1 MTFTLN
7 GFSTTFSHASGDYK
21 KGCIFMNY
29 IKLNFNG
36 IMQHYSPIK
45 YVVTAPSSTY
55 YRTERVP
62 TKKAVIG
69 LISASMGLSRNS
81 DKISD
86 LYESV
91 ACLYSVK
98 KSGTVITD
106 YQTVRPI
113 GDNAFTT
120 VSGKKTTDAI
130 IKTVEYLQDYKFNV
144 YVGADDDTLK
154 LIYDALCNPVYH
166 QYFGKRSCIPS
177 EPIVTEFKLI
187 SEEDLKDVYDCA

>member
-1 MTFTLN
+1 MGTIRKVDT
-7 GFSTTFSHASGDYK
+7 
-21 KGCIFMNY
+21 MNY
-29 IKLNFNG
+29 LKLNFCG
-36 IMQHYSPIK
+36 ILQHYSPDK

-55 YRTERVP
+55 YRTERMP

-69 LISASMGLSRNS
+69 LISASLGVDRNS

-91 ACLYSVK
+91 TCLYSVK
-98 KSGTVITD
+98 KTGTVITD

-113 GDNAFTT
+113 GSNAFTT

-130 IKTVEYLQDYKFNV
+130 IKTVEYLQDYKFDV

-154 LIYDALCNPVYH
+154 KVYDALCNPVYH
-166 QYFGKRSCIPS
+166 QYFGKRSCVPS
-177 EPIVTEFKLI
+177 EPIVTDFNVV
-187 SEEDLKDVYDCA
+187 DLGVLENVYDCP

>member
-1 MTFTLN
+1 
-7 GFSTTFSHASGDYK
+7 
-21 KGCIFMNY
+21 MNY
-29 IKLNFNG
+29 IKLNFYG
-36 IMQHYSPIK
+36 VLQHYSPIK

-62 TKKAVIG
+62 TKRAIIG

-98 KSGTVITD
+98 KYGTVITD

-113 GDNAFTT
+113 GDNAFVT
-120 VSGKKTTDAI
+120 VKGERSKSAI

-144 YVGADDDTLK
+144 YVGADDDTLNM
-154 LIYDALCNPVYH
+154 IYDAICNPVYH
-166 QYFGKRSCIPS
+166 QYFGKRGCVPS

-187 SEEDLKDVYDCA
+187 PEGDLKDVYDCA

>member
-1 MTFTLN
+1 
-7 GFSTTFSHASGDYK
+7 
-21 KGCIFMNY
+21 MNY
-29 IKLNFNG
+29 IKLNFYG
-36 IMQHYSPIK
+36 VLQHYSPTK

-62 TKKAVIG
+62 TKRAVIG
-69 LISASMGLSRNS
+69 IISASLGLSRNS

-113 GDNAFTT
+113 GNNAFTT

-130 IKTVEYLQDYKFNV
+130 IKTVEYLQDYKFDV
-144 YVGADDDTLK
+144 YVGSDDETLK
-154 LIYDALCNPVYH
+154 RIYDALCNPAYH
-166 QYFGKRSCIPS
+166 QYFGKRSCVPS

-187 SEEDLKDVYDCA
+187 PEGDLKDVYDCA